1 MKNMKKLLFGIA
13 MILFAM
19 LLLLSGLWLPL
30 IGDVVSRDAFAVLVG
45 LIGLVIA
52 GIGAFTKDK

>member
-1 MKNMKKLLFGIA
+1 MKKILFGIA
-13 MILFAM
+13 VILFAM

-30 IGDVVSRDAFAVLVG
+30 IGDVMSRDAFAVFVG

-52 GIGAFTKDK
+52 GVGAFTRDK

>member
-1 MKNMKKLLFGIA
+1 MKKILFGIA

-30 IGDVVSRDAFAVLVG
+30 IGDVMSREAFAVLVG

-52 GIGAFTKDK
+52 GVGAFTRDK

>member
-1 MKNMKKLLFGIA
+1 MKKLLFGIA

-30 IGDVVSRDAFAVLVG
+30 IGDVMSRDAFAVFVG

-52 GIGAFTKDK
+52 GVGAFTRDK